1 MFQIDVL
8 SRTPVYEQIVNQLE
22 RLVLGNILP
31 PGCQLPSVRTL
42 SVELAINPNTIQK
55 AYAELE
61 RRGLSVS
68 VPGKGSFVKED
79 LSLVRCLYQE
89 EQKDRLHTLLTELR
103 SYEFDR
109 SMILSCV
116 DQVFP
121 PDSGDFLHPEPS
133 AGRSATDLHSAPVVT
148 GQSGRKE

>member
-31 PGCQLPSVRTL
+31 PGCQLPSVRNL
-42 SVELAINPNTIQK
+42 SVELSINPNTIQK

-68 VPGKGSFVKED
+68 VPGKGSFVRED
-79 LSLVRCLYQE
+79 LGVIRRLYQD
-89 EQKDRLHTLLTELR
+89 EQKDRLRTLLMELR

-109 SMILSCV
+109 EMVLSCV
-116 DQVFP
+116 DEIFP
-121 PDSGDFLHPEPS
+121 PVTVSSSCADEVLASESIL
-133 AGRSATDLHSAPVVT
+133 AGQPDQKGVNHDTN
-148 GQSGRKE
+148 